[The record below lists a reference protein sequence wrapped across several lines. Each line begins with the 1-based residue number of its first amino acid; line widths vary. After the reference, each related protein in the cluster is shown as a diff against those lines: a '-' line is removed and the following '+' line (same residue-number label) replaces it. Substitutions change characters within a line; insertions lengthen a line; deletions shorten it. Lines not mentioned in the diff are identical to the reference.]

1 MSLKKQKCV
10 DYCSGWA
17 ISLRQSMTRHN
28 FISLFFMG
36 VWKKLRRVNEALG
49 VSRLPAYFGGRLI
62 AKWLSNISLR
72 QSMTRQCVYA
82 TQAAAAVHFASFML
96 HNVSFWEFISGI
108 WSGFAYKF
116 FDIYTL
122 WLVNQIK
129 HPFHKIWVSKWA
141 KDANIQIHNYQ
152 QSQFPNV
159 WKSANFVISAFIVL
173 WLVFNLGSNLLI
185 LHNWLQ

>member
-82 TQAAAAVHFASFML
+82 TQAAAAAAVHFASFML
-96 HNVSFWEFISGI
+96 HTVSFG
-108 WSGFAYKF
+108 KF
-116 FDIYTL
+116 
-122 WLVNQIK
+122 LVNYLLGAFIR
-129 HPFHKIWVSKWA
+129 FFCILKIWFKLEFCIIDCLEA
-141 KDANIQIHNYQ
+141 AI
-152 QSQFPNV
+152 
-159 WKSANFVISAFIVL
+159 FVI
-173 WLVFNLGSNLLI
+173 WL
-185 LHNWLQ
+185 